1 MNVAKRIR
9 DEPRARR
16 RWAIIALGCL
26 IFAAAA
32 SCTAL
37 SPEGTLLD
45 SGASA
50 MDKAGTKTFFE
61 GFSDAKSLHSGT
73 WMWLGED
80 PASWSVEQAGTNS
93 YLRLAMARDSRMA
106 CDANTKQNLLLL
118 RKPIPDGT
126 DFTAETMV
134 IFDPQQDF
142 QGACLI
148 AYQDDD
154 NFVSVDRGYCD
165 PAWGCIGDA
174 VYFDQEANGCCFC
187 TPGYRTAVPLFDAA
201 GTDGVEVPVWLR
213 ITREGSAYSAYFS
226 LNGRDWNL
234 IGTHANPNLTNVRI
248 GITTSNSGTG
258 NLGPI
263 ADFDYLSLIE
273 YRR

>member
-9 DEPRARR
+9 DESRAWRR
-16 RWAIIALGCL
+16 SAIIALGCL

-45 SGASA
+45 SGASSV
-50 MDKAGTKTFFE
+50 MGKAPARALYE
-61 GFSDAKSLHSGT
+61 GFSSAKSLHSGT
-73 WMWLGED
+73 WLWLGED
-80 PASWSVEQAGTNS
+80 PTSWSIEQVGGNS
-93 YLRLAMARDSRMA
+93 YLRLEMTSDSGILCA
-106 CDANTKQNLLLL
+106 LNTNHNLLLL
-118 RKPIPDGT
+118 RKPIPDGS

-134 IFDPQQDF
+134 IFDPQQNF
-142 QGACLI
+142 QGAVLL

-154 NFVSVDRGYCD
+154 NFVAVNRGFCD
-165 PAWGCIGDA
+165 PAYGCVGDG
-174 VYFDQEANGCCFC
+174 VYFDEEADGCCFC
-187 TPGYRTAVPLFDAA
+187 IPGFRTAVPLFDAA
-201 GTDGVEVPVWLR
+201 GSIGVEVPVWLR
-213 ITREGSAYSAYFS
+213 ITREGSVYSAYFS

-234 IGTHANPNLTNVRI
+234 IGSHTGPNLTNVRI
-248 GITTSNSGTG
+248 GITTYAGGTG

-273 YRR
+273 Y

>member
-1 MNVAKRIR
+1 MNMARR
-9 DEPRARR
+9 SQDESRTWR
-16 RWAIIALGCL
+16 RWAVIALGCL

-73 WMWLGED
+73 WTWLGED
-80 PASWSVEQAGTNS
+80 PTSWSIEQAGANS
-93 YLRLAMARDSRMA
+93 YLRLTMTADSGILCA
-106 CDANTKQNLLLL
+106 LNKHQNLLLMKKSI
-118 RKPIPDGT
+118 REGS

-142 QGACLI
+142 QGAALL

-154 NFVSVDRGYCD
+154 NFVAVDRGYCD
-165 PAWGCIGDA
+165 PAYGCVGDG
-174 VYFDQEANGCCFC
+174 VYFDEETDGCCFC
-187 TPGYRTAVPLFDAA
+187 IPGFRTAVPLFDAA
-201 GTDGVEVPVWLR
+201 GSVGVEVPVWLR
-213 ITREGSAYSAYFS
+213 ITREGFVYSAYFS

-234 IGTHANPNLTNVRI
+234 IGSHAVPNLTNVRI
-248 GITTSNSGTG
+248 GITTYASGTG

-263 ADFDYLSLIE
+263 ADFDYVSVIE
-273 YRR
+273 Y